1 MDYLER
7 YREIIPDFEDF
18 LATISQ
24 PLPASVRINTLKIS
38 RDRLSERLD
47 RTGIGNHVLKW
58 YPLGLRLDM
67 DRPGKLIDHTLGY
80 IHIQEEVSMV
90 PPLVLDP
97 KPGEMVLDMCA
108 APGSKTTQI
117 AQQME
122 NRGLVVANEP
132 SLGRLTPLRSNC
144 ERLGAINVAITRY
157 DGSRFP
163 DCQFDR
169 VLADVPCSSE
179 GTSRKDLKVLNRSS
193 LKRSLDLQRL
203 QVSLLK
209 RAVALTRPG
218 GVIIYSTCTYAPE
231 ENESVVESVLDLG
244 QVHMERLSL
253 PGLIDC
259 PGLGEWCGHKYSD
272 ELKLCSRYYPHAN
285 DTGGFFVAKLIKN

>member
-18 LATISQ
+18 LAILSQ

-38 RDRLSERLD
+38 KDRFIERLD
-47 RTGIGNHVLKW
+47 RTGIGYHVLKW

-97 KPGEMVLDMCA
+97 KPGESVLDLCA

-157 DGSRFP
+157 DGCRFP
-163 DCQFDR
+163 DSQFDR

-179 GTSRKDLKVLNRSS
+179 GTARKDLKVLNRSS
-193 LKRSLDLQRL
+193 QKRSLDLQRL

-209 RAVALTRPG
+209 RAVALTKPG
-218 GVIIYSTCTYAPE
+218 GMIIYSTCTYAPE

-244 QVHMERLSL
+244 QVHLERLSL

-259 PGLGEWCGHKYSD
+259 PGLDEWCGHKYSD
-272 ELKLCSRYYPHAN
+272 KLKLCSRYYPHEN
-285 DTGGFFVAKLIKN
+285 DTGGFFVAKLIKS